1 MTSTANKPINLK
13 EIYFK
18 HAALTRI
25 TGNPKYADLQSMYR
39 ECKANA
45 QSVPCNIGGGA
56 NGHLGLII
64 SANAYNTISPGT
76 AYFRPTNPA
85 PYVQGENAT
94 GPQIA
99 EGNRRYHEATRLFQ
113 EANQLESTLQNQIAA
128 ALDSTVMMPCLN
140 EETGTVEGTVQD
152 TMQYLFT
159 TYGNITSASLITKKH
174 TLTTHVYVHDDPIIT
189 IFNKIHKYAAMAEA
203 QGAPETD
210 QQLINIGMVIIQN
223 ATIFATHVE
232 DWEKRIAANKTWP
245 HFKTFFT
252 NAQIAYKKARPT
264 TTIAEQG
271 YSNQANLVEEIVNE
285 LDQRRIQ
292 DDTAAAAEYEAVL
305 AAQAAQEQLA
315 NAANTESNSTT
326 TMEALLAT
334 MASIQAQVN
343 NNNNNNNNYR
353 GRGRDGGRDNGYRN
367 QRNGAN
373 RHRGRDN
380 DNNNNNNNNHNNGPR
395 TAKYCWSHGN
405 CAHPSSECNNK
416 RNGHKNEATFSNM
429 MNGSNYDMWKRST

>member
-64 SANAYNTISPGT
+64 SANAYNTIAPGT
-76 AYFRPTNPA
+76 AYIRPTNPA
-85 PYVQGENAT
+85 PFVPGNNAT

-99 EGNRRYHEATRLFQ
+99 EGNRLFNEATRLFQ
-113 EANQLESTLQNQIAA
+113 EANQLESNLQNQIAA

-140 EETGTVEGTVQD
+140 EETGAVEGTVQD

-159 TYGNITSASLITKKH
+159 TYGNITSASLLATKN
-174 TLTTHVYVHDDPIIT
+174 TLTSHIYIHDDPIIT
-189 IFNKIHKYAAMAEA
+189 IFNQIHKYAAMAEA

-210 QQLINIGMVIIQN
+210 QQLINIGINVIMN
-223 ATIFATHVE
+223 ATIFASYVE
-232 DWEKRIAANKTWP
+232 KWENRAEADKTWP
-245 HFKTFFT
+245 HFKTFFI
-252 NAQIAYKKARPT
+252 NAQIAYKRARPT

-271 YSNQANLVEEIVNE
+271 YSNQANMMEEIISE

-292 DDTAAAAEYEAVL
+292 DETTAAAEYEAVL
-305 AAQAAQEQLA
+305 AAQAAQEQQA
-315 NAANTESNSTT
+315 NAANESSRPT
-326 TMEALLAT
+326 TMEALLTT
-334 MASIQAQVN
+334 MAAIQAQVNN

-353 GRGRDGGRDNGYRN
+353 GRGRDRHRNNGNRN
-367 QRNGAN
+367 QRNGG
-373 RHRGRDN
+373 RGEGRDN
-380 DNNNNNNNNHNNGPR
+380 HNNNNNR
-395 TAKYCWSHGN
+395 SRVAKYCWSHGN
-405 CAHPSSECNNK
+405 CAHSGSECNNPK
-416 RNGHKNEATFSNM
+416 NGHKNEATFANM
-429 MNGSNYDMWKRST
+429 MSGSDYDMWKRNT